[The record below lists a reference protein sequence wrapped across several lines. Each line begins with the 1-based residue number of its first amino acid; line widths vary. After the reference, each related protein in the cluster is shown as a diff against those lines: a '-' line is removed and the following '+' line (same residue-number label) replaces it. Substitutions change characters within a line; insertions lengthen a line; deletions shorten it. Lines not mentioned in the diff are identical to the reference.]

1 MRDHPGLVHAG
12 PRRSGSGTA
21 APADPGQ
28 ALERIAADLEVA
40 ATTREAQ
47 LKGLPAATTPVAV
60 AHRESVQRI
69 LAAIRAAQAELAA
82 GTYGSCHRC
91 GGRADL
97 DLALSRPWSPLCGPC
112 ALR

>member
-1 MRDHPGLVHAG
+1 MRVHPGLGHAA

-21 APADPGQ
+21 ASPGLNQ
-28 ALERIAADLEVA
+28 ALDRIAADLEVA
-40 ATTREAQ
+40 AAAREAQ
-47 LKGLPAATTPVAV
+47 LKALPPPATPVAL

-69 LAAIRAAQAELAA
+69 LEAIRVAQAELAD

-97 DLALSRPWSPLCGPC
+97 GLALDRPWWPLCGSC
-112 ALR
+112 AHR